1 MYRKE
6 NNGKQI
12 IISGPLETVNLLWLG
27 GKNWKFWV
35 LKFETLKKS
44 SNIKP
49 SISSPYLVRC

>member
-27 GKNWKFWV
+27 ERTEN
-35 LKFETLKKS
+35 FE
-44 SNIKP
+44 
-49 SISSPYLVRC
+49 Y